1 MKPDPLKQLIAGKRE
16 WTEPL
21 APEETR
27 QGFKGWYASKQ
38 LPHFDAPGTRQ
49 FITYRL
55 PDAMPAT
62 RQREWEA
69 FLLLEDDEEKQRKIE
84 SYLDKGRGECHLR
97 DPRIADL
104 VQENLWHHD
113 GVKYRL
119 LAWVIM
125 PNQVHALVEIWS
137 VPLGEILKSWKSYTA
152 KAANKILRGGDGPSP
167 SFNSKARRDKLSP
180 PRTFWEEDYFD
191 RYLRDEEHYRRVV
204 RYIESNPTKAGL
216 AKSPEEWAWSSARFR
231 GEPGLVVPV
240 LTHPAAKRAPSSN
253 V

>member
-1 MKPDPLKQLIAGKRE
+1 MKPDQLKQLIAGKQE

-21 APEETR
+21 APGEIE

-38 LPHFDAPGTRQ
+38 LPHFDAPGRRQ

-55 PDAMPAT
+55 SDAMPAA
-62 RQREWEA
+62 RRREWEA
-69 FLLLEDDEEKQRKIE
+69 FLALEDDEEKQRKVE
-84 SYLDKGRGECHLR
+84 AYLDKGYGECHLR

-125 PNQVHALVEIWS
+125 PNHVHALVEIWN
-137 VPLGEILKSWKSYTA
+137 VPLGEILKSWKSYTS
-152 KAANKILRGGDGPSP
+152 KAANKILQGGDGPSP
-167 SFNSKARRDKLSP
+167 SFKSRARGDEPSP
-180 PRTFWEEDYFD
+180 PQTFWEEDYFD
-191 RYLRDEEHYRRVV
+191 CYLRDEDHYRRVV
-204 RYIESNPTKAGL
+204 RYIESNPAKAGL
-216 AKSPEEWAWSSARFR
+216 AKTPEEWVWSSARYR
-231 GEPGLVVPV
+231 GEPGPVVPV
-240 LTHPAAKRAPSSN
+240 LTHPAAKRVPPPN

>member
-1 MKPDPLKQLIAGKRE
+1 MKPEHLKQLITGKRE

-21 APEETR
+21 TPGETK
-27 QGFKGWYASKQ
+27 QGFKGWYASKN

-55 PDAMPAT
+55 ADALPAT
-62 RQREWEA
+62 RRREWEA
-69 FLLLEDDEEKQRKIE
+69 FLELEDDEEKQRKIE
-84 SYLDKGRGECHLR
+84 AYLDKGYGECHLR
-97 DPRIADL
+97 DSGIANL

-125 PNQVHALVEIWS
+125 PNHVHALVEIWN
-137 VPLGEILKSWKSYTA
+137 VPLGEVLKSWKSYTS
-152 KAANKILRGGDGPSP
+152 KAANKILRGGDGP
-167 SFNSKARRDKLSP
+167 SP

-204 RYIESNPTKAGL
+204 RYIENNPTKANL
-216 AKSPEEWAWSSARFR
+216 VKSPEEWAWSSARYR
-231 GEPGLVVPV
+231 GEPGPVVPV
-240 LTHPAAKRAPSSN
+240 LTHPTAKRTPPPN